1 MLNTPLVSVV
11 IPTYNRLA
19 YLQEAVGSVVNQTY
33 NNIEIIICDNA
44 STDKTYEF
52 FMSNTNEKI
61 IYIRHEKGLFPLDN
75 WNSWIG
81 KAKGEYVTFL
91 PDDDKLAPTFIEKC
105 VKAFLDD
112 KETTLVKAG
121 CYVMD
126 GNSQVTGEY
135 IPFKDERS
143 SGYQFLLDRINPRY
157 SELSLGSGYAFR
169 KDDFILVGG
178 FMQTGF
184 PKMHYV
190 DDYLWYRLSLERGNV
205 SYLNEKLWYYRDH
218 TANMALVESL
228 SDFRDNFREYIPML
242 LNMLKNKKE
251 TYPEII
257 HYIQNTYSEKITKD
271 RILGELSRNRR
282 RKIGTSFSFINNNNK
297 IIIEYFGIKKLLTE
311 YALSILFSKWF

>member
-1 MLNTPLVSVV
+1 MLKTPLVSVV

-19 YLQEAVGSVVNQTY
+19 YLQEAVESVLNQTY
-33 NNIEIIICDNA
+33 RNVEIIICDNA

-52 FMSNTNEKI
+52 FMSYINEKI
-61 IYIRHEKGLFPLDN
+61 IYIRHEKCLFPLDN

-105 VKAFLDD
+105 VKAFFED
-112 KETTLVKAG
+112 KDTTLVKAG

-135 IPFKDERS
+135 IPFKDHRT

-169 KDDFILVGG
+169 KEDFILVGG

-184 PKMHYV
+184 SKMHYV
-190 DDYLWYRLSLERGNV
+190 DDYLWYRLTLDRGNV

-218 TANMALVESL
+218 SSNMALVESL
-228 SDFRDNFREYIPML
+228 SDFRNNFREYIPML
-242 LNMLKNKKE
+242 LSMLKNKNE
-251 TYPEII
+251 LYPEII
-257 HYIQNTYSEKITKD
+257 YYIKYTYSEKMTKD

-282 RKIGTSFSFINNNNK
+282 RKIGTSLSFIYKNSK
-297 IIIEYFGIKKLLTE
+297 IIIEYFGIKKVLTE
-311 YALSILFSKWF
+311 YSISILLSKWF